1 MKKEIQNLKNNDN
14 GKTNYL
20 THNFHTYPAK
30 YIPQIPRYFI
40 EKYTNEGDLVY
51 DPFLGC
57 GTTLVECKLLN
68 RDGIGVD
75 LNPIATLV
83 SKVKTQPLKDSEI
96 ELIKKFIDFIENG
109 DKVKKKKEKSN
120 EAVAAVVPVGTAQPN
135 NTPGMGNAAPPSAG
149 NVGSGDRFDS
159 SYDKSKTGIMSYEDY
174 KKWLKKWHKEKNKKN
189 NN

>member
-30 YIPQIPRYFI
+30 YIPQIPRFFI
-40 EKYTNEGDLVY
+40 EKYTKEGDLVY

-96 ELIKKFIDFIENG
+96 ELIPPTLIVTPTAPDVFE
-109 DKVKKKKEKSN
+109 VKTDD
-120 EAVAAVVPVGTAQPN
+120 V
-135 NTPGMGNAAPPSAG
+135 APPAP
-149 NVGSGDRFDS
+149 
-159 SYDKSKTGIMSYEDY
+159 TP
-174 KKWLKKWHKEKNKKN
+174 LT
-189 NN
+189 